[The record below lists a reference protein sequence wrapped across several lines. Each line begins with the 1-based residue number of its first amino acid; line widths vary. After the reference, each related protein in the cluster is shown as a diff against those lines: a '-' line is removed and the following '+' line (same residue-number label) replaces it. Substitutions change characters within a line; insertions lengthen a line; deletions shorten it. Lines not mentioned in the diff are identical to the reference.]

1 MNIYYKTKTVILSS
15 KPILGLIFFGL
26 VFLFILSSVFDILSV
41 KLLENLLRFDKITED
56 PYLGNFS
63 VFQEFTPFLIL
74 FLSVI
79 LMKFII
85 EMILNYSINKF
96 SYSFQIALKR
106 KLIPFFIEK
115 ADDSINTEKK
125 INLLFIEI
133 KNLTHHFIRPLM
145 KLGYNI
151 FMILALILYLITLIS
166 WSVFF
171 GFFMAFSMGILLIYW
186 IGRIG
191 KRNGMLAGTLRE
203 HNMSFLADILNGSFE
218 INMFDKT
225 NRFRKQFFHNFYQ
238 QTSLELKRDFSAT
251 IFKPLIEIF
260 LFSGI
265 AYFIGKQMEHELN
278 ASVLIEFGIIVL
290 IILKII
296 PLMQQFSSAYSNI
309 RFYSKSLDVVYN
321 LVICIKK
328 DKPVKIKRQV
338 QSPLY
343 KLSQVSF
350 SYHKKEVLSKINLD
364 LKEGMV
370 YYLKGPS
377 GAGKSTLL
385 NLLAER
391 LEPSSG
397 EVSISK
403 SIEPGQILYLRQNPH
418 IFELSL
424 AENIS
429 MLNPDIPKEILQS
442 SLKKSKLEGEVEL
455 DVRVGPK
462 GHQISGGQRQKIN
475 ISRLFTHV
483 RPIILIDE
491 AFNSIDKQ
499 NRDIIFQGLLQ
510 QKPKL
515 LIYTSHDEDLAKF
528 ADQVIDIHE
537 IQMQP

>member
-1 MNIYYKTKTVILSS
+1 
-15 KPILGLIFFGL
+15 
-26 VFLFILSSVFDILSV
+26 
-41 KLLENLLRFDKITED
+41 
-56 PYLGNFS
+56 
-63 VFQEFTPFLIL
+63 
-74 FLSVI
+74 
-79 LMKFII
+79 
-85 EMILNYSINKF
+85 
-96 SYSFQIALKR
+96 
-106 KLIPFFIEK
+106 
-115 ADDSINTEKK
+115 
-125 INLLFIEI
+125 
-133 KNLTHHFIRPLM
+133 
-145 KLGYNI
+145 
-151 FMILALILYLITLIS
+151 
-166 WSVFF
+166 
-171 GFFMAFSMGILLIYW
+171 
-186 IGRIG
+186 
-191 KRNGMLAGTLRE
+191 
-203 HNMSFLADILNGSFE
+203 
-218 INMFDKT
+218 
-225 NRFRKQFFHNFYQ
+225 
-238 QTSLELKRDFSAT
+238 
-251 IFKPLIEIF
+251 
-260 LFSGI
+260 
-265 AYFIGKQMEHELN
+265 
-278 ASVLIEFGIIVL
+278 
-290 IILKII
+290 
-296 PLMQQFSSAYSNI
+296 
-309 RFYSKSLDVVYN
+309 
-321 LVICIKK
+321 
-328 DKPVKIKRQV
+328 
-338 QSPLY
+338 
-343 KLSQVSF
+343 
-350 SYHKKEVLSKINLD
+350 
-364 LKEGMV
+364 MV